1 MPVTREEFA
10 DIDEG
15 GPGTMSS
22 TPIFEDLCR
31 EHAEAGKAYPSAR
44 RPEHSDEGQVV
55 AEAAS
60 AKASADSQPV
70 WVSPEQR
77 VA

>member
-1 MPVTREEFA
+1 
-10 DIDEG
+10 
-15 GPGTMSS
+15 MSS

-31 EHAEAGKAYPSAR
+31 EHAEAGKAYPSANP
-44 RPEHSDEGQVV
+44 PERADKGTLF
-55 AEAAS
+55 ADAAS
-60 AKASADSQPV
+60 AKASADDRPV

>member
-1 MPVTREEFA
+1 
-10 DIDEG
+10 
-15 GPGTMSS
+15 MSS

-31 EHAEAGKAYPSAR
+31 EHAEAGKAYPSATP
-44 RPEHSDEGQVV
+44 PERSEEGQILAESES
-55 AEAAS
+55 AEAI
-60 AKASADSQPV
+60 ADGRPV